1 MENNLTYIRYVVME
15 DAPLIL
21 DWENNE
27 EFWAVSENDSPYQL
41 FDVQHL
47 IMTLQ
52 KIETAKQ
59 ARWMICLKEND
70 KPIGC
75 VDLTG
80 IDFEKESA
88 TVGIL
93 ISDRENR
100 RKGFASTTLRNIED
114 VAKELKIKH
123 LKCTIHEYNAQS
135 IVLFEKSN
143 YARVGESFD
152 ASNSKDNGKKIIE
165 LEKWLKK

>member
-1 MENNLTYIRYVVME
+1 MGNDLTYIRSVVME
-15 DAPLIL
+15 DASLIL

-27 EFWAVSENDSPYQL
+27 EFWAVSENDSAYQL

-52 KIETAKQ
+52 KIETARQ

-70 KPIGC
+70 EAIGC
-75 VDLTG
+75 VDLTE
-80 IDFEKESA
+80 INFEEKSA

-93 ISDRENR
+93 ISDRANR
-100 RKGFASTTLRNIED
+100 RKGFATTTLRNIED
-114 VAKELKIKH
+114 VAMELKINH
-123 LKCTIHEYNAQS
+123 LQCTIHEENSQS

-152 ASNSKDNGKKIIE
+152 ISDSKDKGKKIIE
-165 LEKWLKK
+165 LEKWLKS

>member
-27 EFWAVSENDSPYQL
+27 EFWAVSENDSAYQL

-52 KIETAKQ
+52 KIETARQ

-70 KPIGC
+70 EAIGC
-75 VDLTG
+75 VDLTE
-80 IDFEKESA
+80 INFEEKSA

-93 ISDRENR
+93 ISDRANR
-100 RKGFASTTLRNIED
+100 RKGFATTTLRNIED
-114 VAKELKIKH
+114 VAMELKINH
-123 LKCTIHEYNAQS
+123 LQCTIHEENSQS

-143 YARVGESFD
+143 YDRVGESFD
-152 ASNSKDNGKKIIE
+152 ISDSKDKGKKIIE
-165 LEKWLKK
+165 LEKWLKS